1 MKITHAIIVILII
14 LSIIGIYLKINE
26 NFQNQNQTKQVLFFY
41 TTWCKYSKMFMPI
54 WEEIV
59 DINRMSDFQ
68 YLKINCDTAR
78 GEKMAKDFKITQ
90 LPTIYVVK
98 NGDRFKYTGDI
109 NRSELSHFLA
119 QHEA

>member
-1 MKITHAIIVILII
+1 MKITHAIIATLII

-41 TTWCKYSKMFMPI
+41 TTWCKYSQMFMPI

-90 LPTIYVVK
+90 CFACRII
-98 NGDRFKYTGDI
+98 NDR
-109 NRSELSHFLA
+109 RLA
-119 QHEA
+119 